1 MEVVLDIG
9 LMGRMDGVEVWGMDV
24 GAWGW
29 GRSVKEG
36 VGRGVCI

>member
-24 GAWGW
+24 G
-29 GRSVKEG
+29 G
-36 VGRGVCI
+36 VGMGAER